1 MSDQP
6 PNSNSSKPNPSS
18 NRGKPNPQRRARKK
32 IVITDPATNEEWSS
46 EQWKERSQRNNSSS
60 SNSQTE
66 SKSEEPNPPKSSQ
79 SQAKSTRGSSRSRY
93 NKYRGRKNG
102 NRKPKSQDNKPVTTE
117 TKKESKELP
126 ATSTSNVQKS
136 GRKGPKKKKQ
146 LTTEQTLHI
155 TEQLKKGEYECMV
168 CFDRIGKRAGIW
180 NCTNCFAIFHIGCIK
195 KWSNASSEG
204 DSWACPGCRYEFKG
218 KVKATCFCG
227 KMAKPKYDP
236 FLVPH
241 SCGEVCK
248 RKRGGNCPHKCTQIC
263 HPGSCPPCPAMGP
276 KKKCFCSKTVYR
288 LRCGEEDE
296 GKSCGQTCG
305 SLLNCTLHRCKDLC
319 HSGECKPC
327 DIELEQDCYC
337 GRTQK
342 FMVCGEG
349 NLINGCTGTFSCE
362 NPCEKKLE
370 CGNHSCP
377 LPCHPGNC
385 PPCKTGLQITTCPCG
400 STPLLK
406 LLDSPRT
413 SCTDPLPVCEKTCSK
428 PLECSSHFCKSTC
441 HTGECNP
448 CKGTT
453 IVPCR
458 CGISEQRVAC
468 SELITKGNG
477 PPKEI
482 LCKTPCNA
490 KRLCGKHRCRTICC
504 PMYQIGSDAHP
515 CILKCD
521 KPLSCGNHKCNK
533 ECHRGPCP
541 PCLEASFD
549 ELICHCGKTI
559 VYPPIRC
566 GTSIPECPHPCA
578 RERNCEHVSQHNCH
592 SDDIPCQK
600 CYALTQKQC
609 GCGRKMMT
617 SKCYVE
623 YPCCGDL
630 CKKPL
635 LCGLH
640 NCNKACH
647 GGPCEDSSAE
657 QEKSCGNPCN
667 AGKLYCDHQCTAPCH
682 PNQNCPQG
690 ACDSNVTI
698 TCPCG
703 NITEQAKCLRGGS
716 NTAYNNDNYI
726 RLECTDDCAMKL
738 RRRQLAVAFGRAE
751 DGSDIVPNYS
761 IFLTN
766 AAASSPKFV
775 ARVEDQLQHLIKSD
789 EANIRFPPMNS
800 FYRNVIHQ
808 LTEHYK
814 LESVSYDHEPYRNV
828 VVTKNLR
835 STIPNVTLTEL
846 TSRNPIP
853 RQPGTGDGINK
864 EGKPASLLFY
874 ELTPAIKTDDLNIP
888 LRQFKGEYYI
898 KWIDD
903 ESAVATFNSEKTMKQ
918 ALTTLESSSL
928 NFKFSPIQE
937 SDLEEIFSA
946 KKSKDEEESSQN

>member
-1 MSDQP
+1 MSESHN
-6 PNSNSSKPNPSS
+6 NSRNKKRRRGRKPV
-18 NRGKPNPQRRARKK
+18 
-32 IVITDPATNEEWSS
+32 VITDEPY
-46 EQWKERSQRNNSSS
+46 SQDKPK
-60 SNSQTE
+60 TE
-66 SKSEEPNPPKSSQ
+66 SSHSNFHPNRSMPPPN
-79 SQAKSTRGSSRSRY
+79 TH
-93 NKYRGRKNG
+93 
-102 NRKPKSQDNKPVTTE
+102 E
-117 TKKESKELP
+117 TKREFTQSF
-126 ATSTSNVQKS
+126 VQQRPQVIVLS
-136 GRKGPKKKKQ
+136 DR
-146 LTTEQTLHI
+146 TTEQIIHL
-155 TEQLKKGEYECMV
+155 TEQLCKGEYECMV
-168 CFDRIGKRAGIW
+168 CFDRLGKRAVIW

-578 RERNCEHVSQHNCH
+578 RERNCEHVPQHNCH

-647 GGPCEDSSAE
+647 GGLCQGDNL
-657 QEKSCGNPCN
+657 QVGDSCGSICGAIRECGHPC
-667 AGKLYCDHQCTAPCH
+667 KSICH
-682 PNQNCPQG
+682 PGKECPQLICKESIILSC
-690 ACDSNVTI
+690 ACGTI
-698 TCPCG
+698 TSKATCMRSGQEEEGEFP
-703 NITEQAKCLRGGS
+703 
-716 NTAYNNDNYI
+716 D
-726 RLECTDDCAMKL
+726 
-738 RRRQLAVAFGRAE
+738 RQLSCNDECKLKERKKVFENYFGNSVI
-751 DGSDIVPNYS
+751 DNDKS
-761 IFLTN
+761 ILLTN
-766 AAASSPKFV
+766 AALSSSQFFIKMETDFV
-775 ARVEDQLQHLIKSD
+775 EFIHSD
-789 EANIRFPPMNS
+789 SQVLSLPPMNCYYRFIVHNLAE
-800 FYRNVIHQ
+800 FYG
-808 LTEHYK
+808 LK
-814 LESVSYDHEPYRNV
+814 SES
-828 VVTKNLR
+828 
-835 STIPNVTLTEL
+835 
-846 TSRNPIP
+846 
-853 RQPGTGDGINK
+853 
-864 EGKPASLLFY
+864 
-874 ELTPAIKTDDLNIP
+874 
-888 LRQFKGEYYI
+888 
-898 KWIDD
+898 W
-903 ESAVATFNSEKTMKQ
+903 TM
-918 ALTTLESSSL
+918 
-928 NFKFSPIQE
+928 SP
-937 SDLEEIFSA
+937 
-946 KKSKDEEESSQN
+946 